1 MSIRMTVRNFKA
13 LSLCLLLG
21 SCSAT
26 RPMVAGPSGSQDLSR
41 YVLIIENTADGQA
54 THAWK
59 PAKDFDLTEHRNLAS
74 VRADEG
80 RIVRVSL
87 DAAECERQYD
97 ICVPECQASTRIH
110 QVDKYIYDTKQYGPW
125 RTGKWSYCRT
135 ACMRQLANC
144 LGEAGREP
152 VKFEALDTAVDWLKR
167 HQDELVL
174 GTVVVIAGVA
184 FYVAVCSG
192 GIVLLA
198 PVLLFAEVPQ

>member
-1 MSIRMTVRNFKA
+1 MVRKLMA

-26 RPMVAGPSGSQDLSR
+26 RPMVAGSSGPRDLSR
-41 YVLIIENTADGQA
+41 YVLVIKNTADGQA
-54 THAWK
+54 TYAWK
-59 PAKDFDLTEHRNLAS
+59 PAKDFDPTEYRNLAS
-74 VRADEG
+74 VRTDEG

-110 QVDKYIYDTKQYGPW
+110 QVDKYIYDTRQYGPW

-152 VKFEALDTAVDWLKR
+152 VKFEAIDTAVDWLKR
-167 HQDELVL
+167 HQDELAL
-174 GTVVVIAGVA
+174 GAVVVIAGVV
-184 FYVAVCSG
+184 FYVAACSG
-192 GIVLLA
+192 GILLLA
-198 PVLLFAEVPQ
+198 PALLFAEVPQ

>member
-1 MSIRMTVRNFKA
+1 MSIRTMVRKLMA

-21 SCSAT
+21 SCGAT
-26 RPMVAGPSGSQDLSR
+26 RPMVAGPSGPQDLSR
-41 YVLIIENTADGQA
+41 YMLVIENTADGQA
-54 THAWK
+54 THTWK
-59 PAKDFDLTEHRNLAS
+59 PAKDLELTEYRNLS
-74 VRADEG
+74 NVRADEG

-97 ICVPECQASTRIH
+97 ICVPECQARTRIH

-152 VKFEALDTAVDWLKR
+152 VKFEAIDTAVDWLKR
-167 HQDELVL
+167 HQDELAL
-174 GTVVVIAGVA
+174 GVVVVIAGVA
-184 FYVAVCSG
+184 FYIAVCSG

>member
-1 MSIRMTVRNFKA
+1 MMVRKLMA

-26 RPMVAGPSGSQDLSR
+26 QPMVAGPSGSQDLSR
-41 YVLIIENTADGQA
+41 YVLVIENTADGKT

-59 PAKDFDLTEHRNLAS
+59 PAKDFDLTEYRNLAS

-110 QVDKYIYDTKQYGPW
+110 QVDKIHIRYQAIRSLADWEMELLQDCLHEAACQLPGRRGP
-125 RTGKWSYCRT
+125 
-135 ACMRQLANC
+135 
-144 LGEAGREP
+144 
-152 VKFEALDTAVDWLKR
+152 
-167 HQDELVL
+167 
-174 GTVVVIAGVA
+174 
-184 FYVAVCSG
+184 
-192 GIVLLA
+192 
-198 PVLLFAEVPQ
+198 